1 MCYQNRQQTERMVLP
16 IRMFGDNEASMAE
29 IDGLLAEVLLNV
41 HDKQQQQKQQQT
53 LGLVS
58 RKY

>member
-1 MCYQNRQQTERMVLP
+1 MVLP
-16 IRMFGDNEASMAE
+16 IGMFGGNEASMAE
-29 IDGLLAEVLLNV
+29 INGLLAEVLLNV